1 MKKILYTYILI
12 VLLYIFILFNLNN
25 SVITFSNN
33 DSVILGGQ
41 CVGIKLLATGVL
53 VVEID
58 RKDIDLQIGDVILK
72 VNDSKIESN
81 NELINY
87 CKLNN
92 GEKLNLEIS
101 RNNEI
106 IQTSISPI
114 LDNLSNEYR
123 LRVMG

>member
-1 MKKILYTYILI
+1 MKKILYMYILL
-12 VLLYIFILFNLNN
+12 VLLYIFVLFNLNKT
-25 SVITFSNN
+25 VMTLSNN

-53 VVEID
+53 IVEID
-58 RKDIDLQIGDVILK
+58 RKDVDLQIGDVILK

-92 GEKLNLEIS
+92 GQKLNLEIS

-106 IQTSISPI
+106 IKTSISPI
-114 LDNLSNEYR
+114 LDNISNEYR
-123 LRVMG
+123 LRFMG